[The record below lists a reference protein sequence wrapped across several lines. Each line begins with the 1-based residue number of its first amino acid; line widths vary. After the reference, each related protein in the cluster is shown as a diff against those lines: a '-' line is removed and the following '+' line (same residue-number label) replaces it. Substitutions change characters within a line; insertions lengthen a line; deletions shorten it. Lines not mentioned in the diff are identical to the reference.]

1 MPASNIYR
9 QTKLIK
15 SRNRLPGSVCRQT
28 KRGKSKYVCQVQVVS
43 ADRINKNK
51 KMSASHHLSRQIKQE
66 KRRKCLPVS
75 QFGGRQKQG
84 NPESVCQPQIESAD
98 KTREKKKMSAS
109 PTIWWQTKAR
119 KSGKCLPAT
128 NEVGRQNKRKEA
140 NVCQSHNLVADKSK
154 EIRSLS
160 ASHKLSRQTK
170 QEKRSKC
177 LPVSQ
182 FAGRQSQ
189 ENQENICQLQNLP
202 ADRIKKL

>member
-1 MPASNIYR
+1 MPASNICR

-98 KTREKKKMSAS
+98 KTREKKQMSAS

-128 NEVGRQNKRKEA
+128 NKSADKTRENKKMSAGLTICWQTKSRKSRKYLPASKSAGRQNQEA
-140 NVCQSHNLVADKSK
+140 L
-154 EIRSLS
+154 
-160 ASHKLSRQTK
+160 K
-170 QEKRSKC
+170 QVYR
-177 LPVSQ
+177 
-182 FAGRQSQ
+182 
-189 ENQENICQLQNLP
+189 
-202 ADRIKKL
+202 

>member
-1 MPASNIYR
+1 MPASNICR

-51 KMSASHHLSRQIKQE
+51 KMSASHHLSRQTKQE
-66 KRRKCLPVS
+66 KRSKCLPV
-75 QFGGRQKQG
+75 
-84 NPESVCQPQIESAD
+84 PQ
-98 KTREKKKMSAS
+98 
-109 PTIWWQTKAR
+109 
-119 KSGKCLPAT
+119 
-128 NEVGRQNKRKEA
+128 
-140 NVCQSHNLVADKSK
+140 LVADKSK
-154 EIRSLS
+154 EIWIMS

-170 QEKRSKC
+170 QEKRSKCLPVPQFGGRQKQGNPENVCQAPIKSADKTREKKQMSASPTIWWQIKARKSGKC

>member
-1 MPASNIYR
+1 MSVR
-9 QTKLIK
+9 FKL
-15 SRNRLPGSVCRQT
+15 CRQT
-28 KRGKSKYVCQVQVVS
+28 E
-43 ADRINKNK
+43 
-51 KMSASHHLSRQIKQE
+51 LIKT
-66 KRRKCLPVS
+66 RKCLLAT
-75 QFGGRQKQG
+75 FK
-84 NPESVCQPQIESAD
+84 SAD
-98 KTREKKKMSAS
+98 KTREKKQMSAS

-140 NVCQSHNLVADKSK
+140 NVCQSHNLLADKK
-154 EIRSLS
+154 QGNPENICQPPI
-160 ASHKLSRQTK
+160 SRQTK
-170 QEKRSKC
+170 QEKTRKC